1 MLQSLKISQIIQLIE
16 TPGYINHDD
25 LNNLHPLIN
34 DFPYCSTFQSLY
46 LKGLQNTG
54 SIYFEKQLSRASI
67 LAPDRK
73 KLYELCYQS
82 TLQSIISTVENDA
95 IIEPITDQNL
105 LILEED
111 PLVTNVQEEV
121 NEKVEATETIKKD
134 ALLQSLE
141 EDILLEAINH
151 SIQIDVDDEL
161 KLLEIEQPEIEKPN
175 ETDLIV
181 EDSTPEI
188 EIPASKTIAS
198 RPKKLSD
205 WLSVM
210 QPIEADLTKTSVYD
224 RSTQKKLASPQS
236 LIDQFL
242 KLEDKTIKVK
252 KDPVTPQQMAK
263 MSLVENED
271 FVTETLAKIYASQ
284 GNFLKSIKIYEQLM
298 LTIPEKKVFFAS
310 RIRFLREKMEYE
322 H

>member
-1 MLQSLKISQIIQLIE
+1 
-16 TPGYINHDD
+16 
-25 LNNLHPLIN
+25 
-34 DFPYCSTFQSLY
+34 LY

-73 KLYELCYQS
+73 KLYELCFQS
-82 TLQSIISTVENDA
+82 TLQNIISTVENTSENEALKASLLDYSTIELLKEVDPENK
-95 IIEPITDQNL
+95 IINELPIN
-105 LILEED
+105 
-111 PLVTNVQEEV
+111 
-121 NEKVEATETIKKD
+121 KVEPSEIIKKD

-161 KLLEIEQPEIEKPN
+161 KSIAVEQQIEA
-175 ETDLIV
+175 DLISEENTLENEQKV
-181 EDSTPEI
+181 
-188 EIPASKTIAS
+188 SKPIS
-198 RPKKLSD
+198 SSPKKLSD

-210 QPIEADLTKTSVYD
+210 QPIEANLTIYITNVS
-224 RSTQKKLASPQS
+224 STKKKLASQQS

-310 RIRFLREKMEYE
+310 RIRFLKEKMEYE

>member
-1 MLQSLKISQIIQLIE
+1 MNISQIIQLID
-16 TPGYINHDD
+16 TPGNINHDD
-25 LNNLHPLIN
+25 LSNLQLLIN
-34 DFPYCSTFQSLY
+34 EFPYCSTFQSLY

-73 KLYELCYQS
+73 KLYELCFQS
-82 TLQSIISTVENDA
+82 TLQNIISTVENTSENEALKASLLDYSTIELLKEVDPENK
-95 IIEPITDQNL
+95 IINELPIN
-105 LILEED
+105 
-111 PLVTNVQEEV
+111 
-121 NEKVEATETIKKD
+121 KVEPSEIIKKD

-161 KLLEIEQPEIEKPN
+161 KSIAVEQQIEA
-175 ETDLIV
+175 DLISEENTLENEQKV
-181 EDSTPEI
+181 
-188 EIPASKTIAS
+188 SKPIS
-198 RPKKLSD
+198 SSPKKLSD

-210 QPIEADLTKTSVYD
+210 QPIEANLTIYITNVS
-224 RSTQKKLASPQS
+224 STKKKLASQQS

-310 RIRFLREKMEYE
+310 RIRFLKEKMEYE